1 MTESTMSPEEA
12 AMKTH
17 LGHYEIVA
25 ELGRGGMGVVYKG
38 FEPALNRFVAI
49 KELSPSLAH
58 DPSLVERFLREARSM
73 AALNDP
79 HIIQIYFIGQ
89 EAGQPFFVMEFVEG
103 ESLSALMKREGRLTP
118 EVALKIMHQTAQG
131 LATAHDKGVIHRD
144 IKPGNLMLGS
154 RGQVKIADFG
164 IALATHD
171 ASKKLTSTGE
181 FVGTPGYLSPE
192 VCLGKPVDQRSD
204 IFALGIVLYEM
215 LSGSS
220 PFKDESPLGMMLE
233 VVKAEIPDVRS
244 LNDAV
249 DPQCAAILGKMLAKE
264 SADRFQNCHDLAA
277 ALQAHPLVASTGPLK
292 LPVSRPAASDA
303 TVVGAPTPISQ
314 PQRVPTPPPVVSRDG
329 IAGAPPAVVPPPV
342 PPAVAAVVNAPTG
355 DDATRAR
362 ASARPSVMEAQ
373 KRSGGSKVA
382 IAIAAVLVLS
392 AGGLMAAFHEPLLNY
407 AKGFR
412 DGVLGSS
419 YQDGVKAG
427 QVSTPINPSQAATAP
442 ADSTSSGSDTSTPL
456 SSAAGALL
464 SALSG
469 GADTTSSSDPDT
481 TRSESA
487 STVPVLGTGSV
498 QSGTNEADIEA
509 SGDKVLVSATTEV
522 ASAPS
527 NREANTLGGAQAMV
541 SASTPATTEQN
552 QSAATTHSTTGAPST
567 LAKVTP
573 PPPVAPPP
581 PPRVVVIALGDSA
594 LTDPA
599 RQRIEEHL
607 IARGFDIVD
616 ADMLGIDHGMALP
629 QAIRAIRRQASA
641 VVVVRAEPIGSQELN
656 YYGRSSTLFS
666 AYLGVRVFEVG
677 DQRAVGRGFRTKVD
691 FTSLN
696 AEEKALEVVE
706 PVMDELTSDLAPWR
720 PRRRG

>member
-1 MTESTMSPEEA
+1 
-12 AMKTH
+12 MKTH

-103 ESLSALMKREGRLTP
+103 ESLSALMKREGRLSP
-118 EVALKIMHQTAQG
+118 ELALKIMHQTAQG

-144 IKPGNLMLGS
+144 IKPGNLMLSS

-233 VVKAEIPDVRS
+233 VVKADIPDVRS
-244 LNDAV
+244 LNEAV
-249 DPQCAAILGKMLAKE
+249 DPQCAAILAKMLAKE
-264 SADRFQNCHDLAA
+264 SGDRFQNCHDLTA

-292 LPVSRPAASDA
+292 LPTARAAVSDA
-303 TVVGAPTPISQ
+303 TVVAAPTPISQ

-329 IAGAPPAVVPPPV
+329 IAAMPAAAVPPPI
-342 PPAVAAVVNAPTG
+342 PAVAPAPAAVNA
-355 DDATRAR
+355 DEATRAR
-362 ASARPSVMEAQ
+362 GPVRPSVMEAQ
-373 KRSGGSKVA
+373 KRGGGSKVA
-382 IAIAAVLVLS
+382 LAIAAVLVLS

-412 DGVLGSS
+412 DGLLGGS
-419 YQDGVKAG
+419 YREGVQAG
-427 QVSTPINPSQAATAP
+427 QVSTPINSSQASTPSDNSASNGASN
-442 ADSTSSGSDTSTPL
+442 ASTSL
-456 SSAAGALL
+456 SNAAGALL
-464 SALSG
+464 GALSADDKSAASATDSTPTSPTG
-469 GADTTSSSDPDT
+469 TDPSGASGTASATIVGSATSVVDTTDASAAIAQSSSPTKALASVENAT
-481 TRSESA
+481 TSPTSNASQNASGSA
-487 STVPVLGTGSV
+487 SGP
-498 QSGTNEADIEA
+498 A
-509 SGDKVLVSATTEV
+509 SSETKSLAT
-522 ASAPS
+522 
-527 NREANTLGGAQAMV
+527 
-541 SASTPATTEQN
+541 
-552 QSAATTHSTTGAPST
+552 
-567 LAKVTP
+567 VTP
-573 PPPVAPPP
+573 PRPVAPPP
-581 PPRVVVIALGDSA
+581 PPRVIVIALGDSA

-599 RQRIEEHL
+599 RQHIEAHL
-607 IARGFDIVD
+607 MARGFDIVD
-616 ADMLGIDHGMALP
+616 AEMAGIDHGMGLP

-677 DQRAVGRGFRTKVD
+677 DQRPIGSGFRTKVD

-696 AEEKALEVVE
+696 AEEKALEVVD
-706 PVMDELTSDLAPWR
+706 PVLDELVSDLAPWR

>member
-1 MTESTMSPEEA
+1 
-12 AMKTH
+12 MKTH

-103 ESLSALMKREGRLTP
+103 ESLSALMKREGRLSP

-144 IKPGNLMLGS
+144 IKPGNLMLS
-154 RGQVKIADFG
+154 ARGQVKIADFG

-233 VVKAEIPDVRS
+233 VVKADIPDVRS
-244 LNDAV
+244 LNEAV
-249 DPQCAAILGKMLAKE
+249 DPQCAAILAKMLAKE
-264 SADRFQNCHDLAA
+264 SGDRFQNCHDLAA

-292 LPVSRPAASDA
+292 LPTARAAVSDA
-303 TVVGAPTPISQ
+303 TVVAAPTPVSQ

-329 IAGAPPAVVPPPV
+329 IAAPAAAAPPPIPPV
-342 PPAVAAVVNAPTG
+342 APVPAAVNT

-362 ASARPSVMEAQ
+362 GPVRPSVMEAQ
-373 KRSGGSKVA
+373 KRGGGSKVA
-382 IAIAAVLVLS
+382 LAVAAVLVLS

-412 DGVLGSS
+412 DGLLGTS
-419 YQDGVKAG
+419 YQEGVQAG
-427 QVSTPINPSQAATAP
+427 QVSTPINSSQASTPTDNSASNT
-442 ADSTSSGSDTSTPL
+442 STSL

-464 SALSG
+464 GALSTEDKPSTSTNG
-469 GADTTSSSDPDT
+469 STTTASTGTDTSGVLDTGSATIVGSATSVVDAEDASAGSAQSGSTTKVLASVESDPT
-481 TRSESA
+481 SPTSNASQNVNGSA
-487 STVPVLGTGSV
+487 SGP
-498 QSGTNEADIEA
+498 A
-509 SGDKVLVSATTEV
+509 SSETK
-522 ASAPS
+522 
-527 NREANTLGGAQAMV
+527 
-541 SASTPATTEQN
+541 
-552 QSAATTHSTTGAPST
+552 T

-581 PPRVVVIALGDSA
+581 PPRVIVIALGDSA

-599 RQRIEEHL
+599 RQHIEAHL
-607 IARGFDIVD
+607 MSRGFDIVD
-616 ADMLGIDHGMALP
+616 AEMAGIDHGMGLP

-677 DQRAVGRGFRTKVD
+677 DQRPIGSGFRTKVD

-696 AEEKALEVVE
+696 AEEKALEVVD
-706 PVMDELTSDLAPWR
+706 PVLDELVSDLAPWR